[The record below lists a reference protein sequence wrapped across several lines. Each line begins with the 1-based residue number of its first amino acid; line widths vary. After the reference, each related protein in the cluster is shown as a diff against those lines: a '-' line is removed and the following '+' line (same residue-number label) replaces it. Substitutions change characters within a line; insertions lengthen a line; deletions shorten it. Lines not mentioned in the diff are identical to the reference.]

1 MSKPVVSKP
10 TAMQDN
16 DSVTLMVILRDGYLQ
31 APNLSRKFASDLIL
45 HWYNGRC
52 VLANKDDPKRE
63 EVKHAIDTGTYV
75 ANFGAEDRSYAG
87 FAFCWNQVIAMYT
100 LDNAHNLQRQ
110 YTETAKKMVDLMEK
124 QASGEFPGEEWKK
137 NRDEGDEGDK

>member
-31 APNLSRKFASDLIL
+31 APNVSRKFASDLIL

-87 FAFCWNQVIAMYT
+87 FAFCWDQVIAMYT

-110 YTETAKKMVDLMEK
+110 LADSQKKIVDMIEK
-124 QASGEFPGEEWKK
+124 QVNDEFPGEEWKHK
-137 NRDEGDEGDK
+137 KEDEEENE